1 MREAPPASDL
11 GVRLNPVHVLFSMS
25 NDDTA
30 AMASAIAEPL
40 GDIAVAFLLIVK
52 ALRRQPGF
60 NDDVFVCEIK
70 ALLEGDD
77 LSKTRRDILSSLL

>member
-1 MREAPPASDL
+1 MS
-11 GVRLNPVHVLFSMS
+11 VRLNPVHVLFSMS